1 MQMKNIL
8 MGLLGI
14 IVLSGVCFAADKME
28 LKDDSDR
35 MNYSIGYQMGGDFQ
49 RQHWELRADVL
60 MKGLRDAMN
69 HEQPLMSQDEMNG
82 TLQRLKKQLAADQKK
97 EIRENDK
104 AFLEANAKKEGVVV
118 LPSGVQYKI
127 IKEGSGK
134 KPVLSDSVVI
144 KYQVSRVVGQKVAA
158 ASPETKPATYS
169 LKKALPGLREVLQ
182 LMKEGAVWEIV
193 LPPGP
198 SRGVRGEAL
207 ESAPV
212 FIYELELLSVKAE

>member
-1 MQMKNIL
+1 MC
-8 MGLLGI
+8 
-14 IVLSGVCFAADKME
+14 SGVCFAADKME

-82 TLQRLKKQLAADQKK
+82 TLQRLKKQLAADQQK
-97 EIRENDK
+97 ETREKDK
-104 AFLEANAKKEGVVV
+104 AFLAANAKKEGVVV
-118 LPSGVQYKI
+118 LPSGVQYRI
-127 IKEGSGK
+127 VKEGSGK
-134 KPVLSDSVVI
+134 KPTLSDSVVI
-144 KYQVSRVVGQKVAA
+144 KYQVSRVVGQKVTP
-158 ASPETKPATYS
+158 ASAETKPTAYPM
-169 LKKALPGLREVLQ
+169 KKALPGLQEALQ

-212 FIYELELLSVKAE
+212 LIYEMELLTVKAE